1 MKKLL
6 FAAVLAFS
14 TIATVNDVQ
23 AQVRVNVNIGT
34 PVRQSPWY
42 ASDDNY
48 YYLPEQ
54 GVYYNVNR
62 RMYVFQNN
70 NQWVYAPNLP
80 SRYRGFNWKNS
91 HYVQVRDRSPFDY
104 HNAYASRY
112 DRNYRGGHVVYKRDQ
127 PKWGNR
133 VDRDRDRDRRDS
145 RGRGGWDR
153 R

>member
-1 MKKLL
+1 MKNIL
-6 FAAVLAFS
+6 FAALLTFS
-14 TIATVNDVQ
+14 TAAVVSDAN
-23 AQVRVNVNIGT
+23 AQIRVNVNIGT

-42 ASDDNY
+42 ATDDNY

-80 SRYRGFNWKNS
+80 GSYRGFNWKKS
-91 HYVQVRDRSPFDY
+91 HYVQVRDRVPFNY

-112 DRNYRGGHVVYKRDQ
+112 DRNYRGGHVTFKRDD
-127 PKWGNR
+127 PRYSNR
-133 VDRDRDRDRRDS
+133 SDRSRDRDRR
-145 RGRGGWDR
+145 GWDR